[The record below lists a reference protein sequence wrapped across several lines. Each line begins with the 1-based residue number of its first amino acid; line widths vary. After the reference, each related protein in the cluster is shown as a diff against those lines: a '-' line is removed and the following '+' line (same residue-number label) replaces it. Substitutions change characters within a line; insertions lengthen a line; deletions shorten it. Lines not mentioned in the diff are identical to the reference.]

1 MLEQVWRRYHRLL
14 RRVAGRIL
22 LDRDAVEDVLQES
35 FARALAARRRFSGR
49 REALN
54 YLNRVV
60 INTSIDFYRKRRRH
74 LLRFHPVDPAGPPL
88 EELVGR
94 AGSDRRSPTPLER
107 LLSRER
113 LQAQESVLRHVHDA
127 LTDLPRGQRDAIDL
141 LLNRNGRSCREVCAE
156 AGIPYSTA
164 RSRMLG
170 GIDRIRRQL
179 LDREDFRQLM
189 RMRR

>member
-1 MLEQVWRRYHRLL
+1 ML

-22 LDRDAVEDVLQES
+22 LDPDVVEDVLQES
-35 FARALAARRRFSGR
+35 FARALAARRRFSGN
-49 REALN
+49 RETLN

-60 INTSIDFYRKRRRH
+60 VNTSIDFYRKRRRH
-74 LLRFHPVDPAGPPL
+74 LLRFQPVDPAGPPL
-88 EELVGR
+88 EELGGR
-94 AGSDRRSPTPLER
+94 EAGDRRPPTPLER
-107 LLSRER
+107 LLHRER
-113 LQAQESVLRHVHDA
+113 RRAEGTVLRRVNQA
-127 LTDLPRGQRDAIDL
+127 LTDLPRVQRDAIDL

-170 GIDRIRRQL
+170 GIDRIRRE
-179 LDREDFRQLM
+179 LDCEDFRELM